1 MPYSGMSDSNLPE
14 SVKKLPDS
22 KKKAWV
28 SIFNETMERYHDE
41 GKAMASAWSAIK
53 KSFDEEELEKAGRR
67 HSKTDMEMFDKVK
80 SMMGEMMA
88 MMDELRGKEMEDDM
102 EKAEHGKNPKEEHP
116 KDHPEEDH
124 SDEKHPKGKSDMD
137 MMEEMK
143 SMMDKMMSMMS
154 DMMHGKMEK
163 RDIDPNVGGG
173 VDRDKLKPSDFI
185 DPENRRFP
193 VMTPGDVSDA
203 THSFG
208 RMGEPKMPFDEF
220 KRKLIALC
228 RRKGFMDA
236 LPAEWKKELE
246 KNIVVHLEKMQIE
259 KQLIYGV
266 VLKPAPFVDSQGD
279 MVDEVEIEQAAHDY
293 LETYRMYDLQHTVAL
308 NQDAVVPVESYIAP
322 QDLLWDTPQGRKLV
336 PKGSWVLVSHV
347 VDPTIWEQV
356 KQGNVNAY
364 SIAGYCQA
372 REVVNA

>member
-1 MPYSGMSDSNLPE
+1 MPYDASGEGVPE
-14 SVKKLPDS
+14 SVPQS
-22 KKKAWV
+22 KKKQFAAV
-28 SIFNETMERYHDE
+28 FNEVYERTQDE
-41 GKAMASAWSAIK
+41 GRAMAAAWSAIK
-53 KSFDEEELEKAGRR
+53 KAFDEEDIEKEELEKAGRR
-67 HSKTDMEMFDKVK
+67 HSKTDMAMFDKVK
-80 SMMGEMMA
+80 AMMGEMMA
-88 MMDELRGKEMEDDM
+88 MMDELRGKEMENEDM
-102 EKAEHGKNPKEEHP
+102 KH
-116 KDHPEEDH
+116 ED
-124 SDEKHPKGKSDMD
+124 
-137 MMEEMK
+137 
-143 SMMDKMMSMMS
+143 
-154 DMMHGKMEK
+154 MEK
-163 RDIDPNVGGG
+163 RDVDPNVGEGN
-173 VDRDKLKPSDFI
+173 VDRDELKPGDFI
-185 DPENRRFP
+185 DPEHRRFP

-203 THSFG
+203 VSSFG

-228 RRKGFMDA
+228 RRKGFMDS
-236 LPAEWKKELE
+236 LPAEWKEEMK
-246 KNIVVHLEKMQIE
+246 KNIVVQLEKMVLE

-279 MVDEVEIEQAAHDY
+279 MVDEAEIEQAAHDY

-308 NQDAVVPVESYIAP
+308 SQDAVVPVESYIAP

-347 VDPTIWEQV
+347 VDPMIWEQV